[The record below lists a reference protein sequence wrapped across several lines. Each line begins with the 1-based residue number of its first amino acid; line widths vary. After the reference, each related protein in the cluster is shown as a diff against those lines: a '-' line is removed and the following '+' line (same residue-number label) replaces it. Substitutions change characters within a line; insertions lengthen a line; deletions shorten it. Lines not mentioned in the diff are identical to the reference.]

1 VAADNNDYV
10 VRIWCGPDDPP
21 RGEKSQY
28 TRKLNSIPPN
38 VNVYLKAWNISERLA
53 QNLSAVSLDLLE
65 IAAYIYSADQSVSRG
80 GSTFPKDGRNWYR
93 QFELSIPVRHPEIWN
108 REQVSEKLTELLSF
122 MSNDDYR
129 FVFRPLVG
137 DFPRDSYFEFDEGK
151 PWFEPDS
158 ILLFSGGL
166 DSLTGVVEELQDI
179 NRSVLLVSH
188 RPVSKI
194 DKPQRDLVDALKNR
208 FDAPGRLLHI
218 PVWVNKEKG
227 ITRDA
232 NQRSRSFLY
241 ASLAAVIASMTDS
254 REIKLYENGIVSC
267 NLPISNQVVGARAS
281 RSTHPKTLRLMS
293 ELYSA
298 IFENEFKVM
307 NPFFG
312 KTKSDVLRTLKVHN
326 GQELIPI
333 SRSCTR
339 TMRSTRLHTHCGTCS
354 QCIERRL
361 AILQNELDDF
371 DPEEMY
377 QTRLFLDPLGT
388 KDERMMVE
396 NYMGHARL
404 LEEIGID
411 DFFER
416 FPDGFS
422 MARGIDLPI
431 AKAGQLLYDLHNRH
445 GRQTAEVVNSQ
456 ISKHS
461 DDIRKGRIPP
471 NSLLGMI
478 VGKPDSR
485 KPAKGPLKYF
495 PTPSGTHWKDIQ
507 IDMVSRDS
515 LVVRVGSITKRF
527 HSFDM
532 GFRDHRRVDMLNKQW
547 DLLETLAMNRGTLNW
562 EAEGFKR
569 PTQKRIEELNKLL
582 RYFFGLPDNPIAPYK
597 KGVGWVAKF
606 QIFDK
611 TSGKS

>member
-1 VAADNNDYV
+1 MTADKDVYV

-21 RGEKSQY
+21 RGEKSLY
-28 TRKLNSIPPN
+28 TRRLNSLPPN
-38 VNVYLKAWNISERLA
+38 VNVYLKAWNVSERLA

-93 QFELSIPVRHPEIWN
+93 QFELSIPVRHPKIWN

-137 DFPRDSYFEFDEGK
+137 DYPRAAYFEFDEGK

-166 DSLTGVVEELQDI
+166 DSLTGVVEELQDT
-179 NRSVLLVSH
+179 NRRVLLVSH

-194 DKPQRDLVDALKNR
+194 DKPQRDLVAELKNR
-208 FDAPGRLLHI
+208 FDAKDRLLHV

-241 ASLAAVIASMTDS
+241 ASIAAVIASMTDS
-254 REIKLYENGIVSC
+254 REIKFYENGIVSC
-267 NLPISNQVVGARAS
+267 NLPISDQVVGARAS

-298 IFENEFKVM
+298 IFKNEFKVM
-307 NPFFG
+307 NPYFG
-312 KTKSDVLRTLKVHN
+312 KTKSDVLRTLKAHS
-326 GQELIPI
+326 GQELIRI

-361 AILQNELDDF
+361 AILNNGLADF

-377 QTRLFLDPLGT
+377 QTRLFLDPLG
-388 KDERMMVE
+388 KKEERKMVE
-396 NYMGHARL
+396 NYIGHTRL

-411 DFFER
+411 DFYER
-416 FPDGFS
+416 FPDCFVI
-422 MARGIDLPI
+422 AREIDLPI
-431 AKAGQLLYDLHNRH
+431 AEAGQLLYDFHVRH
-445 GRQTAEVVNSQ
+445 GRQTADVVNSQ
-456 ISKHS
+456 ISENS
-461 DDIRKGRIPP
+461 DDIRKGRIPT

-478 VGKPDSR
+478 VGKPGTR
-485 KPAKGPLKYF
+485 KPAKGQSKFF
-495 PTPSGTHWKDIQ
+495 PTPTGTQWKDIR
-507 IDMVSRDS
+507 IDMVSRES
-515 LVVRVGSITKRF
+515 LVVRVGGITKRF
-527 HSFDM
+527 HGFDM
-532 GFRDHRRVDMLNKQW
+532 GFRDRRRVDMLNKQW
-547 DLLETLAMNRGTLNW
+547 DLLETLAMNNGTLNW
-562 EAEGFKR
+562 DAKGFKR

-597 KGVGWVAKF
+597 KLVGWVAKF

-611 TSGKS
+611 TSDKS

>member
-1 VAADNNDYV
+1 MAARNDNSL

-21 RGEKSQY
+21 RGQKSQY
-28 TRKLNSIPPN
+28 ARKLNSIPPN
-38 VNVYLKAWNISERLA
+38 VNVYLKAWNISERLV

-65 IAAYIYSADQSVSRG
+65 IAAYVYSADQSMPRG
-80 GSTFPKDGRNWYR
+80 GSTFPKNGQNWYR
-93 QFELSIPVRHPEIWN
+93 QFELSIPVRAPEIWI
-108 REQVSEKLTELLSF
+108 REKVAEKLTELLSF
-122 MSNDDYR
+122 MSDDNYR
-129 FVFRPLVG
+129 FVFRRLVG
-137 DFPRDSYFEFDEGK
+137 DFPRDSYFEFDKGK

-166 DSLTGVVEELQDI
+166 DSLTGVVEELQDT
-179 NRSVLLVSH
+179 NRRVLLVSH
-188 RPVSKI
+188 RSVSKI
-194 DKPQRDLVDALKNR
+194 DKPQRDLVAILKSKY
-208 FDAPGRLLHI
+208 DAPGRLLHI

-241 ASLAAVIASMTDS
+241 ASIAVVIASMTDS
-254 REIKLYENGIVSC
+254 REIKFYENGIVSC

-281 RSTHPKTLRLMS
+281 RSTHPKTLSLMS

-298 IFENEFKVM
+298 IFENEFKVI

-361 AILQNELDDF
+361 AILQNGLDDF

-377 QTRLFLDPLGT
+377 QTRLFLDSLGK

-461 DDIRKGRIPP
+461 DDIRKGRISPH
-471 NSLLGMI
+471 SLLGMI
-478 VGKPDSR
+478 VGKSDSR
-485 KPAKGPLKYF
+485 NSTKGSSKFF
-495 PTPSGTHWKDIQ
+495 PTPTGTQWTDIQ

-527 HSFDM
+527 HGFDI
-532 GFRDHRRVDMLNKQW
+532 GFRDNRQVDMLNKQW
-547 DLLETLAMNRGTLNW
+547 DLLETFAMNRGTLDW
-562 EAEGFKR
+562 EAKGFKR

-597 KGVGWVAKF
+597 KRVGWVARF
-606 QIFDK
+606 QICDK